1 MAQRRRVIEL
11 FVVNFQIFLLVMFR
25 IVAMVEVAPLLS
37 SSAIPQ
43 IAKIGLSLFIAAAVF
58 PLVMDLGYV
67 LPDDPVHY
75 FMLIIGEVL
84 IGIIIGFMLVMV
96 FAIFQMAG
104 QFFSL
109 QMGFGASE
117 VFDPLAQIEVPLMG
131 QFLNIVGMFVF
142 LTLSGFARFTLVG
155 VFRSFQAVRA
165 VDLVAHRNEL
175 FTLFASALTD
185 LFASAL
191 TVSFPILGTLFLV
204 SVSMGLMAKAAPQM
218 NILMMGFPVAIG
230 VAFLMIFLTIPYLMG
245 AFARLIDSA
254 FDGILQLYADIG
266 RGGG

>member
-1 MAQRRRVIEL
+1 
-11 FVVNFQIFLLVMFR
+11 MFR
-25 IVAMVEVAPLLS
+25 IVAMVQVAPLLS

-43 IAKIGLSLFIAAAVF
+43 IAKIGLSLFIAVAVF
-58 PLVMDLGYV
+58 PFVMDGGYT

-84 IGIIIGFMLVMV
+84 IGIIIGFMLVLV
-96 FAIFQMAG
+96 FAAFQMAG

-109 QMGFGASE
+109 QMGFGASQ
-117 VFDPLAQIEVPLMG
+117 VFDPLAQIQVPLMG

-142 LTLSGFARFTLVG
+142 LTLAGFTRFTLVG
-155 VFRSFQAVRA
+155 VYRSFEAVRA
-165 VDLVAHRNEL
+165 VDLVVHRQEL
-175 FTLFASALTD
+175 FTLFASTLGD
-185 LFASAL
+185 LFRSAL

-230 VAFLMIFLTIPYLMG
+230 VAFLMIFLTIPYLME
-245 AFARLIDSA
+245 AFAHLIDAA
-254 FDGILQLYADIG
+254 FDRILQLYGQI
-266 RGGG
+266 GGGGVR